1 MNIENSNLL
10 EQHNRLMEIL
20 RTTKSTQQGWQV
32 LLTIAKL
39 HKLAEKQR
47 AVDSM
52 LEILEEFDTI
62 GI

>member
-1 MNIENSNLL
+1 MSIENSNLL
-10 EQHNRLMEIL
+10 KQHNRLMEIL
-20 RTTKSTQQGWQV
+20 RTTESTQQGWEV

-39 HKLAEKQR
+39 HELAQKQR